1 MLSWWA
7 RHHRAA
13 PVSTKRSLCVS
24 VGLKILHEVF
34 FVSVSE
40 SCSERSGW
48 VGKTKRVFQS
58 SQILLA
64 PSPALEAPVFGGS
77 ALFLLPFRALKVVW
91 FLAVFSSLSVF
102 ALSSSRV
109 YSELIKGIDASCA
122 AVCPACDRDWALLIS
137 IIFVNVIKMLML
149 MV

>member
-1 MLSWWA
+1 MSRWA
-7 RHHRAA
+7 LK
-13 PVSTKRSLCVS
+13 SCVS
-24 VGLKILHEVF
+24 F
-34 FVSVSE
+34 FLFLFLSHAQKGQGE
-40 SCSERSGW
+40 SERQ
-48 VGKTKRVFQS
+48 RVFQS

-91 FLAVFSSLSVF
+91 VLAVFSSLSVF

-122 AVCPACDRDWALLIS
+122 AVCPACDRD
-137 IIFVNVIKMLML
+137 
-149 MV
+149 